1 MKRIV
6 IGSTRENAGKTS
18 IIAGI
23 ATAVKG
29 EYGYIK
35 PLGDRLIYKKKKS
48 WDYDSC
54 LLVDILGL
62 DVESENTSIGFDHSK
77 LRYKYDPPALRET
90 VNRMAAEMEKGKGT
104 LFIEGGRDLGYGS
117 SLGMDTF
124 ALADYLDADLVL
136 VISGNDDTIVDDII
150 YLQKY
155 NKPGKTRIK
164 GVILNKVHDTE
175 DFRNTRMEE
184 IKGTGLEILGTVPFR
199 NELTDFTVSYL
210 AEKTFAT
217 YIAGEAGA
225 GRIVKNIFVGAMSQG
240 EMLRHILF
248 SKENKLIITS
258 GDRSD
263 VILTALESST
273 SGILLTNNILPPPNI
288 VSMAAEKQIPL
299 LLVKGDTFRV
309 AKQVDDM
316 EPLLSIDNS
325 DNVKLLTELAG
336 KNIDTDRILK

>member
-1 MKRIV
+1 MKRII

-23 ATAVKG
+23 ATAAKG
-29 EYGYIK
+29 DYGYIK

-54 LLVDILGL
+54 LIVDIMRL

-77 LRYKYDPPALRET
+77 LRYKYDQSMIREV
-90 VNRMAAEMEKGKGT
+90 VNRMATEMEKGKET
-104 LFIEGGRDLGYGS
+104 LFIEGGKDLAYGS
-117 SLGMDTF
+117 SLNMDTF
-124 ALADYLDADLVL
+124 ALSDYLDAELIL
-136 VISGNDDTIVDDII
+136 IISGNDDTIIDDIT
-150 YLQKY
+150 YLNKY
-155 NKPGKTRIK
+155 TKTGKINIK
-164 GVILNKVHDTE
+164 GVIINKVHDPE
-175 DFRNTRMEE
+175 DFKNTYMNE
-184 IKGTGLEILGTVPFR
+184 INDTGIDILGIVPFQ
-199 NELTDFTVSYL
+199 NELTDFTISYL

-240 EMLRHILF
+240 EMLRNILF
-248 SKENKLIITS
+248 GKENKLIITS

-273 SGILLTNNILPPPNI
+273 SGIILTNNILPPPNI
-288 VSMAAEKQIPL
+288 VSMAADRQIPL
-299 LLVKGDTFRV
+299 LLVKGDTFKV

-316 EPLLSIDNS
+316 EPLLSMDNS
-325 DNVKLLTELAG
+325 NNVKLLTELTG
-336 KNIDTDRILK
+336 KHIDTERILK